1 MKSCPAPHAQNRH
14 RRTEWA
20 AFTLIELLVVIGII
34 GLLAAISL
42 GVGARMVTTGKTRAT
57 EGVLQAL
64 DQTLSTY
71 IDSKGEIPP
80 ALVAVRNE
88 DLPRSIG
95 SLVGNGNPGYYPA
108 LDGTTDDGE
117 MLVNSIGY
125 FLYAAQDVPSVQS
138 VLAGIDPKFVR
149 QYTPSQQAGGSSGGV
164 GPGVSLAEQPQ
175 LLTVFDAWGNPI
187 RFVHPKF
194 DGIIEKTRR
203 VEGDDGQAINI
214 SAHQNGY
221 FDQGFLQTLQ
231 TNRSFIVSNVRRNK
245 MTPAERREDP
255 DLVADSDGGT
265 CPGPRPYFYSCG
277 PDGDP
282 STTDDNVYTTIPT
295 FLEPF

>member
-1 MKSCPAPHAQNRH
+1 MKSCPTHSHKNQRLCAE
-14 RRTEWA
+14 RR
-20 AFTLIELLVVIGII
+20 AFTLIELLVVIGVI

-42 GVGARMVTTGKTRAT
+42 GVGARMVATGKTRAT

-64 DQTLSTY
+64 DQTLSVY

-95 SLVGNGNPGYYPA
+95 NLVGSGNAGYYPA
-108 LDGTTDDGE
+108 FDGTTDSGE
-117 MLVNSIGY
+117 MLVNSVGY
-125 FLYAAQDVPSVQS
+125 FLYAAQDVPSVQD
-138 VLAGIDPKFVR
+138 VLAGIDPKFIR
-149 QYTPSQQAGGSSGGV
+149 QYTPSRQAGGSNGGV
-164 GPGVSLAEQPQ
+164 GPGASLAEQPQ

-203 VEGDDGQAINI
+203 TEGDDGQSINI
-214 SAHQNGY
+214 AAHQNGY
-221 FDQGFLQTLQ
+221 FDQGFLQSLRV
-231 TNRSFIVSNVRRNK
+231 NRAFIVSNVRRNK
-245 MTPAERREDP
+245 MTPEERRADP

-282 STTDDNVYTTIPT
+282 STTDDNVYTTIPS